1 MSIAAI
7 GIDASLSWYFGYP
20 VFFSV
25 FFLPRIYDDYR
36 NLVLYFLAVD
46 LMTDSKFPLGT
57 VGFSALTLL
66 WILSWLQNFIRV
78 NQTVLFTVTMIMTGC
93 VFFVLSSAS
102 NFIGLLASFSAF
114 VLSFL
119 VEINRS

>member
-25 FFLPRIYDDYR
+25 FFLPKIYDDYR
-36 NLVLYFLAVD
+36 NLVLYFVAVD
-46 LMTDSKFPLGT
+46 LMTDSKFPLGI
-57 VGFSALTLL
+57 VGFSALTLI

-78 NQTVLFTVTMIMTGC
+78 KQTVLFMVSMIMTGC
-93 VFFVLSSAS
+93 VFFVLTGES
-102 NFIGLLASFSAF
+102 NFVGLLASFSAF
-114 VLSFL
+114 ALSFL
-119 VEINRS
+119 VETNRS